1 MVRRRKATM
10 GSRSS
15 AAAALVALFLAAT
28 AAFASQDKK
37 ERGRLLYS
45 NYCISCHGV
54 SATGDGPVAE
64 FLRPAPADLTGLSNK
79 YGLIPAREK
88 LIQFIDGRLK
98 VGAHGPREMPVWGE
112 RFSWEPG
119 SGQADIRETIDA
131 IVEYLIS
138 IQKVQGASL

>member
-1 MVRRRKATM
+1 M

-79 YGLIPAREK
+79 YGLILAREK
-88 LIQFIDGRLK
+88 LVQFIDGRLK
-98 VGAHGPREMPVWGE
+98 VGAHGPRKMPVWGE

-119 SGQADIRETIDA
+119 SGQASSEADIRETIDA